1 MELLQAEEVLLSPNV
16 KTVTSPKVEVQACPN
31 VKMEPSLIVKKN
43 EALPKP
49 NKKNFT
55 RLAIC
60 KESGRMFMHEP
71 E

>member
-49 NKKNFT
+49 NKKKLYKTCNLQ
-55 RLAIC
+55 REWENVYA
-60 KESGRMFMHEP
+60 
-71 E
+71 